1 MRLEPHKLLNL
12 TNTWDAGVKVAAD
25 HGISLVI
32 RAGFYD
38 TGFEAGY
45 YLASLGAALTDSHS
59 TPVYEQEQN
68 GGCLGRLKR
77 NAGWTGAIGIG
88 LVWCIRYPRP
98 DFHWVTVRQRPGIR
112 PSRSRL
118 VAVSGTKCRVCV
130 HFHMDAWVEVP

>member
-1 MRLEPHKLLNL
+1 MA
-12 TNTWDAGVKVAAD
+12 TD
-25 HGISLVI
+25 HGIPLVV
-32 RAGFYD
+32 RAEFYS

-45 YLASLGAALTDSHS
+45 YLASLGAALTDSDS

-98 DFHWVTVRQRPGIR
+98 DFHRVAIRQRPGIR
-112 PSRSRL
+112 TSRSRL
-118 VAVSGTKCRVCV
+118 VAVSGTKYHICVC
-130 HFHMDAWVEVP
+130 FHLDAWVEVP